1 MSESPDTASSPGRR
15 GLLHKINE
23 LCRGSTAITDIH
35 IEQDAVAM
43 VKTPRGWRE
52 IEGGPIDE
60 ELMYPLLM
68 AIDEDWKTKIRAG
81 AIDRP
86 LVLPTT
92 RLRCNVYCTGGGQRI
107 ALSLRR
113 LPLNPLPLESTG
125 LPLYLRA
132 SLLEATKGLVLV
144 TGPTGSGKTTTIG
157 SMIEHINS
165 TRGVHIVTIEEPI
178 EYQFVRRQAIVSQ
191 KEVPVDTPTFA
202 SGLREALRQKP
213 DVIMVGEVRDL
224 DTADTVLHA
233 GESGHLVLATMH
245 TSSALGAITK
255 LLSFFPAEQR
265 ERRAVSLAGS
275 LIGVIGQSLV
285 PAESGDQYVLASELI
300 LNNFQQTA
308 SFIADPAKLHLLGD
322 FMRRKEDN
330 MSRTL
335 NDSLAQLVAQKKVAA
350 KDAMRAAYNRGE
362 LHELISHLPQR

>member
-1 MSESPDTASSPGRR
+1 MTDSMDTIAGRR
-15 GLLHKINE
+15 NLLHKISE
-23 LCRGSTAITDIH
+23 LCSDARAITDIH

-52 IEGGPIDE
+52 IAGGPVREDA
-60 ELMYPLLM
+60 MYPLLT
-68 AIDEDWKTKIRAG
+68 AIDEDWKSKIRGG

-86 LVLPTT
+86 LVLPTS
-92 RLRCNVYCTGGGQRI
+92 RLRCNVYLTNGGQRI
-107 ALSLRR
+107 AVSLRR
-113 LPLNPLPLESTG
+113 LPLNPLAMEHTG
-125 LPLYLRA
+125 LPLYLRSA
-132 SLLEATKGLVLV
+132 LLEATKGLILV
-144 TGPTGSGKTTTIG
+144 TGATGSGKTTTIG

-178 EYQFVRRQAIVSQ
+178 EYQFARRQAIVSQ
-191 KEVPVDTPTFA
+191 KEVPIDTPTFA

-213 DVIMVGEVRDL
+213 DVIVVGEVRDL

-233 GESGHLVLATMH
+233 GESGHLVMATMH
-245 TSSALGAITK
+245 TSSALGAIAK

-265 ERRAVSLAGS
+265 ERRAASLAGS
-275 LIGVIGQSLV
+275 LLGVIGQSLV
-285 PAESGDQYVLASELI
+285 PAEAGDHYVLASELI
-300 LNNFQQTA
+300 LNNYQQTA
-308 SFIADPAKLHLLGD
+308 AFIADPAKLHQLGE

-335 NDSLAQLVAQKKVAA
+335 NDSLAHLVAQRKISS

-362 LHELISHLPQR
+362 LHELISHHRPG

>member
-1 MSESPDTASSPGRR
+1 MTDLMETASTTGRHS
-15 GLLHKINE
+15 LLHRISE
-23 LCRGSTAITDIH
+23 LCNGARAITDIH

-52 IEGGPIDE
+52 IEGGPVRE
-60 ELMYPLLM
+60 ELMYPLLV
-68 AIDEDWKTKIRAG
+68 AIDEDWKSKIRGG

-86 LVLPTT
+86 LVLPNS

-107 ALSLRR
+107 AVSLRR
-113 LPLNPLPLESTG
+113 LPLNPLPLEQTG
-125 LPLYLRA
+125 LPLYMRSA
-132 SLLEATKGLVLV
+132 LLEATKGLILV

-165 TRGVHIVTIEEPI
+165 SRGVHIVTIEEPI
-178 EYQFVRRQAIVSQ
+178 EYQFARQQAIVSQ
-191 KEVPVDTPTFA
+191 KEVPIDTPTFA

-233 GESGHLVLATMH
+233 GESGHLVMATMH
-245 TSSALGAITK
+245 TSSALGAIAK
-255 LLSFFPAEQR
+255 LLSFFPTEQR
-265 ERRAVSLAGS
+265 ERRAASLGGS
-275 LIGVIGQSLV
+275 LLGVIGQSLV
-285 PAESGDQYVLASELI
+285 PAESGDHYVLASELI
-300 LNNFQQTA
+300 LNNYQQTA
-308 SFIADPAKLHLLGD
+308 SLISDPAKLHQLGE

-335 NDSLAQLVAQKKVAA
+335 NDNLAQLVGQRKVSG

-362 LHELISHLPQR
+362 LHELISHQRQ